1 MNVTTNQ
8 FLESIGK
15 GGKVK
20 DFQEEEEEIEEILVS
35 KKEESLNKSLGQICE
50 ALDTSFLSKR
60 TKKRIRRNKLIKC

>member
-1 MNVTTNQ
+1 MTTNR

-20 DFQEEEEEIEEILVS
+20 EEEEEEEEIEEILS
-35 KKEESLNKSLGQICE
+35 FKKEESLNKSLGQICE

-60 TKKRIRRNKLIKC
+60 TRSEKKKQVDKILI